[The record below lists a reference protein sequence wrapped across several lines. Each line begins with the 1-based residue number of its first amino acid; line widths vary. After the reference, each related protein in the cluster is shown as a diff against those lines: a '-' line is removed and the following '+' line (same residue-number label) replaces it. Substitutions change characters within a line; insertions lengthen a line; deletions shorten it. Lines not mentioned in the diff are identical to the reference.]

1 MRNKGWEF
9 ELNGSNFNIGGLSLG
24 FNANLTTNENE
35 IISLGGADELY
46 EGGNQRFITRV
57 GESLANLYGYK
68 IIGLLKSEEEVA
80 EYKSRKNTTLSAE
93 VGDYIFQDTDGND
106 IIDADDRVLL
116 GDYNPEVT
124 YGFGIDLGYEG
135 FDLNLNFNGTMGR
148 VAYDLMTSNYL
159 EYGEAFT
166 NTNYNYFNNYWDPAS
181 NPEGYLAPPDAY
193 GNTATRK
200 ASRNPTSYNVLDADY
215 LRLRSVQLGYNLPS
229 GLLDQFHLQAMRV
242 YVSANNLHTWTK
254 YRGMNPDGGYTGN
267 PLDRGYIQGTT
278 SVPRLVSVGINLT
291 LQ

>member
-1 MRNKGWEF
+1 M
-9 ELNGSNFNIGGLSLG
+9 
-24 FNANLTTNENE
+24 
-35 IISLGGADELY
+35 
-46 EGGNQRFITRV
+46 
-57 GESLANLYGYK
+57 
-68 IIGLLKSEEEVA
+68 A